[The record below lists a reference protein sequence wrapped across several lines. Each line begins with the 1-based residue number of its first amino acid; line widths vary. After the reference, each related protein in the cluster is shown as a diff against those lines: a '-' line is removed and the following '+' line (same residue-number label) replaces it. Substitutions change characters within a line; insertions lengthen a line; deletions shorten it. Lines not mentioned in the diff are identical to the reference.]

1 MNIRDIK
8 FKHELTKALINIQD
22 KNTTRFEPSFECGLG
37 LTYKESNYLTFKEQL
52 KFFEHLEKIGI
63 VKGEPSSSILK
74 CNLCNSNNFCIR
86 PVCTFCS
93 SANIMRGTAI
103 VHDLCGNIDFDHK
116 YLTSDSKLVCEKC
129 NKELKAIGVDYS
141 KISYFYKCLACQAM
155 FPSVEQQYMC
165 LGCGHI
171 SNQDEVQLQQLC
183 SYKVDF
189 EKLSDLLNNSK
200 YLYFV
205 VEELDR
211 IGIKSIFSDTL
222 KGISKIQHTF
232 ALVVYDKDNNPTLV
246 VDTIESDDT
255 SEETG
260 IFSFIGRCLDV
271 KIPNRILIA
280 IPEIKESL
288 RELANSQGIIVI
300 NSENK
305 DEAILEIVQTIAQ
318 IYNKIEIVK

>member
-1 MNIRDIK
+1 MTIKDIPYK
-8 FKHELTKALINIQD
+8 KELTKALINIQN
-22 KNTTRFEPSFECGLG
+22 KNTTIFEPSFECGLG
-37 LTYKESNYLTFKEQL
+37 FIYKETDSHRFEEQIR
-52 KFFEHLEKIGI
+52 FFEHLEKIGI
-63 VKGEPSSSILK
+63 VKGQPSSSVLK
-74 CNLCNSNNFCIR
+74 CNFCNSHNFCIR

-93 SANIMRGTAI
+93 SSKIIRGIAI
-103 VHDLCGNIDFDHK
+103 VHDLCSNIDFDFK
-116 YLTSDSKLVCEKC
+116 YLGSDGRLICEKC

-141 KISYFYKCLACQAM
+141 KTGYYYKCLACKAM
-155 FPSVEQQYMC
+155 FPSVDQQYMC
-165 LGCGHI
+165 LGCGQI
-171 SNQDEVQLQQLC
+171 SNQDEVHLQQLF
-183 SYKVDF
+183 SYKVDV
-189 EKLSDLLNNSK
+189 EKLSELLNEGK
-200 YLYFV
+200 YLFSV

-260 IFSFIGRCLDV
+260 IFSFIGKCLDI
-271 KIPNRILIA
+271 KIPNKILIA

-300 NSENK
+300 DSQTK